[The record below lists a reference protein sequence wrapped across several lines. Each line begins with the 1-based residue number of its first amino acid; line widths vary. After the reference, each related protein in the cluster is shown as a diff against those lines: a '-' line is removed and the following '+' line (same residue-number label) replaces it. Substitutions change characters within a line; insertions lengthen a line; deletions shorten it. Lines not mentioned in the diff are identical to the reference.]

1 MPEISGALIIEA
13 RDLNGFSFQILHII
27 NAATRNTNQNLNV
40 VDAIFNMDDN
50 LIKIKMQVIKQIY
63 QIR

>member
-1 MPEISGALIIEA
+1 MQEISGDLIIET
-13 RDLNGFSFQILHII
+13 RDGNGFSFQILHII

>member
-50 LIKIKMQVIKQIY
+50 FIKIKMQVIKQIY